1 MTTLQNAWRQLFKPR
16 LTQPAQTQASANM
29 FTPDLIER
37 LSHEMRT
44 SLTGIVGYA
53 EFIEEG
59 SEPAMASFT
68 AKIIRESSQE
78 LVRSVQS
85 FVDLYQSNVSQDPV
99 SCNAF
104 SAARIMFD
112 LVQQYQVQAHQLQLS
127 LIFNCS
133 DEAQLTT
140 LYSDEERFTK
150 MMHALISG
158 ALLGATRGA
167 MVVVGLSLQAKEQ
180 SVEILIQEIGGIAKL
195 RHSQLL
201 KQFWNEPRYVFKM
214 QEGPGLDM
222 ALAKSLL
229 LALGGR
235 AVFTAVKG
243 QGDQLHIWLP
253 VNLTVPHNRSDHE

>member
-1 MTTLQNAWRQLFKPR
+1 MLIQTLQDVWRRIFKCEPTR
-16 LTQPAQTQASANM
+16 THESATVTNM
-29 FTPDLIER
+29 ISPDLIER

-59 SEPAMASFT
+59 SEPAMDSFT

-85 FVDLYQSNVSQDPV
+85 FVDLYQSNLPQVQT
-99 SCNAF
+99 SCCAF
-104 SAARIMFD
+104 SAARVMYD
-112 LVQQYQVQAHQLQLS
+112 LVQQYQVQANQLQLS

-150 MMHALISG
+150 LMHALISG

-167 MVVVGLSLQAKEQ
+167 MVVVGLSLLAQSQ
-180 SVEILIQEIGGIAKL
+180 SVEISIQELGGVAKL
-195 RHSQLL
+195 RHSELL
-201 KQFWNEPRYVFKM
+201 KKFWNEPRYVFKM

-229 LALGGR
+229 LSLGGR
-235 AVFTAVKG
+235 ATFKSVKG
-243 QGDQLHIWLP
+243 QGDQLHIGLP
-253 VNLTVPHNRSDHE
+253 VNLTGPHKRS

>member
-1 MTTLQNAWRQLFKPR
+1 MLIQTLQNAWHRVFQREPIK
-16 LTQPAQTQASANM
+16 TDESADVASM
-29 FTPDLIER
+29 ISPDLIER

-85 FVDLYQSNVSQDPV
+85 FVDLYQSQLPQVQPKCAS
-99 SCNAF
+99 F
-104 SAARIMFD
+104 SAARVMYD
-112 LVQQYQVQAHQLQLS
+112 LVQHYQLQANQLNLS
-127 LIFNCS
+127 LIFNCT

-150 MMHALISG
+150 LMHALISG
-158 ALLGATRGA
+158 AMLVATRGA
-167 MVVVGLSLQAKEQ
+167 MVVVGLGLHAESQ
-180 SVEILIQEIGGIAKL
+180 SVEILIQELGGVAKL
-195 RHSQLL
+195 RHSELL
-201 KQFWNEPRYVFKM
+201 KKFWNEPHYAFKM

-229 LALGGR
+229 LSLGGR
-235 AVFTAVKG
+235 ATFKSVKG

-253 VNLTVPHNRSDHE
+253 VNLTGPHKRS

>member
-1 MTTLQNAWRQLFKPR
+1 MVMTTLQNAWRQLFKPR
-16 LTQPAQTQASANM
+16 LTQPVQTQAMANM

-85 FVDLYQSNVSQDPV
+85 FVDLYQSNVSQDQV

-112 LVQQYQVQAHQLQLS
+112 LVQQYQVRAHQLQLS
-127 LIFNCS
+127 LIFNC
-133 DEAQLTT
+133 
-140 LYSDEERFTK
+140 SDEERFTK